1 MSCVTVQSLPFSA
14 LHAGLGLL
22 KTKAVCTVYCRLYRV
37 LCIDYSENT
46 GNNPPLALGTPA
58 TAHLPLPPLIPARM
72 WHGPPI
78 LVSNPCT
85 LCCCWSGRRAA
96 RCRWVRRRRAARGSG
111 GGGGGGG
118 GCGGGCGGVPR
129 QPAPPKRGATGLSAS
144 GGFTSASEL
153 LASGTAT
160 GGASGGGK
168 RRALGAS
175 EKTRGV
181 RVFF

>member
-46 GNNPPLALGTPA
+46 GNNPPLVLGTPA
-58 TAHLPLPPLIPARM
+58 TAHLPLPPLIPARR

-78 LVSNPCT
+78 RVSNPCT
-85 LCCCWSGRRAA
+85 LCWSDGRRAA